1 MLFLKV
7 LAPALCQACPDP
19 CQCNETAVRCENQ
32 GLFALPQAFPRDV
45 KNIFVTGNNISDLTN
60 ESFPVILEQLTKLLL
75 PGNNITQI
83 GPEAFGNL
91 PNLNFLDLSN
101 NKLIIFSTEVFFSK
115 KLIPHPSS
123 NRSVNSS
130 PQTDGNNTWQ
140 VVAIQVST
148 LNLSNNNLLFLDKT
162 LLSLASLRLLDLRS
176 NALKV
181 LHNSTL
187 AAFSQPPDLQVL
199 LAGNPWLCDCN
210 IEDFLS
216 WLRESDR
223 VSDKFN
229 LSCLFPM
236 ELQDVTLLQINRSE
250 LQCVFSGG
258 MKGVLE
264 TSYVFLGVVL
274 AFIGLMF
281 LLVLYLNR
289 KGIKRWLYNIRDAC
303 RDHMEGYH
311 YRFEVSTDP
320 RLAQLG
326 MNSEA

>member
-1 MLFLKV
+1 MWWV
-7 LAPALCQACPDP
+7 
-19 CQCNETAVRCENQ
+19 VRQ
-32 GLFALPQAFPRDV
+32 LRAG
-45 KNIFVTGNNISDLTN
+45 
-60 ESFPVILEQLTKLLL
+60 VILEQLTKLLL
-75 PGNNITQI
+75 PGNNIQQI
-83 GPEAFGNL
+83 GREAFGNL
-91 PNLNFLDLSN
+91 PNINFLDLSN
-101 NKLIIFSTEVFFSK
+101 NTLRIF
-115 KLIPHPSS
+115 
-123 NRSVNSS
+123 N
-130 PQTDGNNTWQ
+130 TD
-140 VVAIQVST
+140 VST
-148 LNLSNNNLLFLDKT
+148 LNLSNNNLL
-162 LLSLASLRLLDLRS
+162 RLLDLRS
-176 NALKV
+176 NALRV

-187 AAFSQPPDLQVL
+187 TAFSQPPDLQVL

-223 VSDKFN
+223 VPDKFN
-229 LSCLFPM
+229 LSCLSPM

-250 LQCVFSGG
+250 LQCVFSSG

-274 AFIGLMF
+274 AFIGLIF

-311 YRFEVSTDP
+311 YRFEASPDP